1 MHAAG
6 KTNWRHLREKTL
18 MRHACAPSRAPPQP
32 PPPPRVYSKYWDFK
46 KGKCEIWSGETRRET
61 GHLKQRRVRLVNKKL
76 IQSPR
81 RSDAL
86 SPTYREKEN
95 AGSEKRWRAGVRVE
109 GVLLE
114 ELGKDFFFYFF
125 FFLCSSRLSLR
136 AATIPDVAHTPQSAS
151 VSAWEH
157 RPAGPA
163 RHQRPDPALSLSLFP
178 PFFLCPSPP
187 RCANLSS
194 GLYQRPHGC
203 KERALLFKEMWPPEK
218 PATHQ
223 DATTGSSPVRTCW
236 VSVAGLTCF
245 ITLMS
250 LFPDPSL
257 HRAVCV
263 LSVNLFTTT
272 PEALKMSAEILTII
286 KIS

>member
-18 MRHACAPSRAPPQP
+18 MRHACAPSRAPPQ
-32 PPPPRVYSKYWDFK
+32 PPPRVYSKYWDFK

-163 RHQRPDPALSLSLFP
+163 RHQRPDPALSLSLSLFP
-178 PFFLCPSPP
+178 PFFYA
-187 RCANLSS
+187 R
-194 GLYQRPHGC
+194 
-203 KERALLFKEMWPPEK
+203 LLLAVLTSHLDCTRGHMVVKSVRYCLKEMWPPEK

-223 DATTGSSPVRTCW
+223 DDTTGSSPVRTCW

-245 ITLMS
+245 ITPMA

>member
-163 RHQRPDPALSLSLFP
+163 RHQRPDPALSLSLSLFP
-178 PFFLCPSPP
+178 PFFYARLLLAVLTSHLDCTRGHMVVKSVRYCLKKCDLLKNQLHTKMTPQARVQWGRVES
-187 RCANLSS
+187 LS
-194 GLYQRPHGC
+194 
-203 KERALLFKEMWPPEK
+203 
-218 PATHQ
+218 Q
-223 DATTGSSPVRTCW
+223 DSRV
-236 VSVAGLTCF
+236 L
-245 ITLMS
+245 
-250 LFPDPSL
+250 L
-257 HRAVCV
+257 HRWLYFLILPFTVRCV
-263 LSVNLFTTT
+263 FYLLISLQ
-272 PEALKMSAEILTII
+272 PHLKP
-286 KIS
+286 